1 MRKRKRKENVTYILA
16 TILIFGVMIIAFW
29 YKLGDSGK
37 TYAIKNG
44 SSYKYVTEREVKVT
58 YLGNNTYLSEDGNIW
73 NFQGVTSEKGKQYK
87 MLLHDNGTETIITD
101 DVVVSVYK

>member
-1 MRKRKRKENVTYILA
+1 MRKRKRKENISYILA

-29 YKLGDSGK
+29 YKLSDSGK

-44 SSYKYVTEREVKVT
+44 SSYKYVTEREINVT

-73 NFQGVTSEKGKQYK
+73 NFQGVTSEKGKRYK
-87 MLLHDNGTETIITD
+87 MVLHNSGTDNIITD